1 MRGPMPDTEAMRLL
15 ARRFLGTAREHDL
28 EQLEAGFELND
39 RYVRV
44 VISRGRLLEHDEDGE
59 SEQRTEH
66 IEVRVGTRSRSE
78 IVVAA
83 PAAWLD

>member
-44 VISRGRLLEHDEDGE
+44 VIERRPPRADEEGASAE
-59 SEQRTEH
+59 RVEH
-66 IEVRVGTRSRSE
+66 IEIRVGTRSRSE